1 MAKQTIQSIR
11 GMEDVLPEE
20 AAYFQYLEA
29 TARRVFGRA
38 QYREIRTP
46 LLEPTELF
54 ARSAGDS
61 SDIVV
66 SKQMYTFLDPGER
79 SNTLR
84 PEGTAGVVRALIEHG
99 VLKETA
105 QQKLFYAGPM
115 FRYEKPQKGRLR
127 QFNQIGIE
135 VFGVAHAAADAEII
149 VLCVEF
155 LRAVGF
161 RDVCVKLNNLGDRE
175 DRQAYNARLREAL
188 AGGAADGWCPQCVE
202 RARVNPMRVFD
213 CKEERCRALAAGL
226 PAVGDFLGEAARAHF
241 AVLRSLLEA
250 CEVPHEIAP
259 DLVRGLDYYS
269 RTVFE
274 IVQGGLGAQNAVV
287 GGGRYDDLVEELGG
301 PPTPGVGM
309 SIGVERLILAM
320 KSLGLAP
327 PAEGPPVAIVLALD
341 EAAMPA
347 AFRLASVARAEGATV
362 ALDLQP
368 RSPKAGLKAANRL
381 GVGVAIIIGADEA
394 ARGVAQ
400 WKDLAVGTQTE
411 VPLPEALQRLKAL
424 SDSTMPNR

>member
-1 MAKQTIQSIR
+1 MGKQTIQSIR
-11 GMEDVLPEE
+11 GMEDVLPDEAVYFQFLE
-20 AAYFQYLEA
+20 AA
-29 TARRVFGRA
+29 ARRVFGRA

-66 SKQMYTFLDPGER
+66 SKQMYTFVDPGER

-84 PEGTAGVVRALIEHG
+84 PEGTAGVIRALIEHG
-99 VLKETA
+99 VFKESA
-105 QQKLFYAGPM
+105 QQKLYYTGPM

-155 LRAVGF
+155 LREVGF

-175 DRQAYNARLREAL
+175 DRQAYNNRLREVL
-188 AGGAADGWCPQCVE
+188 AGGASDGWCPQCVE
-202 RARVNPMRVFD
+202 RARLNPMRVFD
-213 CKEERCRALAAGL
+213 CKEQRCRALVAGL
-226 PAVGDFLGEAARAHF
+226 PAVGDFIGEPARAHF
-241 AVLRSLLEA
+241 ATLRSLLEA
-250 CEVPHEIAP
+250 CEVPYEIAP

-287 GGGRYDDLVEELGG
+287 GGGRYDYLVEELGG

-320 KSLGLAP
+320 KALDLRPPGEPP
-327 PAEGPPVAIVLALD
+327 PAAMVLALD
-341 EAAMPA
+341 DAAMPS
-347 AFRLASVARAEGATV
+347 AFRLASAARVSGAPV

-381 GVGVAIIIGADEA
+381 GVRVAVIIGADEA

-400 WKDLAVGTQTE
+400 WKDLSEGTQTE
-411 VPLPEALQRLKAL
+411 VRVEEALERLKAL
-424 SDSTMPNR
+424 SDPSVTCR